1 MKSYQSN
8 PSPFLYANKWSQI
21 FHNWISVL
29 INLSH
34 KQGTVYLNDVY
45 DILPEYESKQLT
57 DTLQNNWFD
66 ELKRSPQNPSLLRA
80 TIRTLGWEPMMIGL
94 LFIPNKISTLIQL
107 LLIVY
112 IMEFF
117 KPCSTMSIP
126 FVCFLAILMSLT
138 VMSFSFFHHRYYY
151 LAEIFSI
158 RMRIAYQG
166 LIFRKV
172 LRLSSRSLNT
182 LSSGEITNL
191 FSNDATQIQM
201 ILISFNY
208 LWSTPL
214 DIIVMVVLFWH
225 FMNYISLI
233 AIGYTILIVLIATLI
248 GHIAVYYRTKI
259 LEVTDKRV
267 KIMAEIIKSMRI
279 VKMYCWE
286 SAFNREVRF
295 VRKHEIVRYA
305 IRFIFDSIQIIF
317 TQTYITVSFLII
329 FGIMWLLSMHFDTGL
344 FAVASCMLGYLEI
357 SLMEFGMGMH
367 DLVHYAA
374 AEKRIQKF
382 LLLDEFEKDRRSKS
396 TVSETVDY
404 GLDNQMTS
412 SSKVECHISQAYWE
426 TDGLFSLKNV
436 IFHAD
441 PGDLICVIGP
451 VGSGKSSLLQTLT
464 NEITFLNGSIQLQD
478 SFCYVPQEPW
488 IFSSTIKENIIFG
501 EEYNSKKFQRVIQ
514 AVALDTDFAQLPNG
528 ANTLVGDQG
537 VMLSGGQK
545 ARVNM
550 ARALYRN
557 TDIYLLDDPLSA
569 VDVQVSKHL
578 FERCIKDYLHEKI
591 CILVTH
597 QIQFL
602 QDATKIIVLNNGE
615 MVHMGT
621 YSELL
626 ESSSSFSNLLKK
638 INQQEHKEHSKDTRI
653 QSISR
658 YVSVSESISE
668 EKQLLLSDDLETK
681 AKGSVNW
688 RVYVEYLRA
697 GAGLILGL
705 ILLISVFS
713 MREAIFFFCNWWLA
727 EWSEDKD
734 YRRDQVR
741 NCTEDS
747 NKKMNEIRSM
757 NSQEWAHHQRWRF
770 YFYCGIA
777 CILVILTLLRT
788 ITLKVI
794 CLNASRVLHNKMFQ
808 RIIHCP
814 ISFFDLNPIG
824 RILNRFT
831 KDMAIVDEELPKT
844 IFDFLP
850 CFFQVIGIMILV
862 SWLNP
867 WAFIP
872 SGIATMCMLYIRYRF
887 AHCSRDLKRLE
898 GITRSPFYSYLT
910 STIHGLKVI
919 RSCHAENVCASEFF
933 SHVDTNTRVEYLFL
947 TTSRWA
953 VIRFDWVTVFFV
965 AIVTL
970 LGIGLRVFGRQ
981 FSSADIALTLSYSLS
996 LMGLLQWTIRQSVD
1010 IETKMTSVERILEY
1024 CSLGQETSV
1033 QRLPKYEP
1041 SINWPSHGRIVFDNV
1056 SISYFQDSPLVLR
1069 GISLNI
1075 EPGEK
1080 IGIIGRTGSGKSSF
1094 IQALF
1099 QMAILVDGHIQI
1111 DNVDIA
1117 TVELYDVRNRISI
1130 IPQDPVLFHGTMR
1143 SNLDQ
1148 FGHYSDAEIWNAL
1161 EQVQLK
1167 SLVRNS
1173 MPNGLLSSVNESGSN
1188 LSVGQKQLV
1197 CLARAI
1203 LKKSKILVI
1212 DEATANVDN
1221 ATDELIQRAIC
1232 DQFKACTVLTI
1243 AHRLR
1248 TVIDSDRIMVLS
1260 NGELV
1265 EFDTPETL
1273 LSDVQSHFAILVE
1286 QTGTNEADYLRTIA
1300 NLKLSMNKSKEQ

>member
-1 MKSYQSN
+1 MKSYPSN
-8 PSPFLYANKWSQI
+8 PSPFLYANKWSQL

-34 KQGTVYLNDVY
+34 KQGTVYLNDLY

-57 DTLQNNWFD
+57 DILQNNWFD
-66 ELKRSPQNPSLLRA
+66 ELKRSPENPSLLLA
-80 TIRTLGWEPMMIGL
+80 TIRTVGWKPMMIGL
-94 LFIPNKISTLIQL
+94 LLVPN
-107 LLIVY
+107 
-112 IMEFF
+112 
-117 KPCSTMSIP
+117 
-126 FVCFLAILMSLT
+126 
-138 VMSFSFFHHRYYY
+138 
-151 LAEIFSI
+151 
-158 RMRIAYQG
+158 
-166 LIFRKV
+166 
-172 LRLSSRSLNT
+172 
-182 LSSGEITNL
+182 
-191 FSNDATQIQM
+191 
-201 ILISFNY
+201 
-208 LWSTPL
+208 STPL
-214 DIIVMVVLFWH
+214 DIIAMIFLFWH

-233 AIGYTILIVLIATLI
+233 AIGYTVLIALIATLI

-259 LEVTDKRV
+259 LQVTDKRV
-267 KIMAEIIKSMRI
+267 KLMAEIIKSMRI

-286 SAFNREVRF
+286 SAINRKVRS
-295 VRKHEIVRYA
+295 VRKHEIIRYA
-305 IRFIFDSIQIIF
+305 IRSIFDSIQTIF
-317 TQTYITVSFLII
+317 TQTYITVTFLII
-329 FGIMWLLSMHFDTGL
+329 FGTMWLLNMHFDMRL
-344 FAVASCMLGYLEI
+344 FTVAACMLCYLEI
-357 SLMEFGMGMH
+357 SLMEFGIGMH

-382 LLLDEFEKDRRSKS
+382 LLLDEFEKDRSLKS
-396 TVSETVDY
+396 VVCKTADY
-404 GLDNQMTS
+404 NLDNPMIS
-412 SSKVECHISQAYWE
+412 PSKVECYISQASWE
-426 TDGLFSLKNV
+426 MNGLFSLKNV
-436 IFHAD
+436 IFNAY

-488 IFSSTIKENIIFG
+488 IFSSTVKENIIFG

-514 AVALDTDFAQLPNG
+514 AVALDTDFIQLPNG

-602 QDATKIIVLNNGE
+602 KDATKIIVLNNGE
-615 MVHMGT
+615 MVHRGT

-626 ESSSSFSNLLKK
+626 ESSSSFSNLLSK

-653 QSISR
+653 QSVTR
-658 YVSVSESISE
+658 YVSFSESISE
-668 EKQLLLSDDLETK
+668 EKQFLLSDDLEIK
-681 AKGSVNW
+681 AKGSVKW
-688 RVYVEYLRA
+688 HVYVEYLRA
-697 GAGLILGL
+697 AAGLILGL

-727 EWSEDKD
+727 EWSEDNY

-777 CILVILTLLRT
+777 FILVILTLLRT
-788 ITLKVI
+788 ITLKVV

-831 KDMAIVDEELPKT
+831 KDMAIVDEELPTT

-850 CFFQVIGIMILV
+850 CFFQVIGIMVLV

-919 RSCHAENVCASEFF
+919 RSCHAENICASEFF

-947 TTSRWA
+947 TTTRWA

-970 LGIGLRVFGRQ
+970 LSIGLRVFGRQ

-996 LMGLLQWTIRQSVD
+996 LMGLLQWTIRQSVE

-1080 IGIIGRTGSGKSSF
+1080 IGIIGRTGAGKSSF

-1117 TVELYDVRNRISI
+1117 TVELYDVRKRISI

-1248 TVIDSDRIMVLS
+1248 TVINSDRIMVLS

-1286 QTGTNEADYLRTIA
+1286 QTGTNEAEYLRTIA
-1300 NLKLSMNKSKEQ
+1300 NFKLSMNKSKEQ